1 MSILTWM
8 ESFAAVVE
16 AGSFTTA
23 ADQLGISKSFVS
35 KQISQLENSLGTRLL
50 HRSTRKLSLTD
61 EGARFYKHCELIVSE
76 AEKAREEMI
85 DSHDNP
91 RGRIR
96 MTLPQSL
103 IISNVGSVLLK
114 FQEEYPEIGL
124 EIVASGVIE
133 NLIDEGIDLALRVGQ
148 LEDSTLISKKLSQ
161 CSFQTVASPQYIKKY
176 GEPNHPSDLTH
187 HNCLIYASSST
198 GRHWPFRL
206 PTGEE
211 VTVNIRGNLICNDG
225 HLIIDAALQG
235 RGVGFGPSFLYQP
248 YIDKGELN
256 LLLPEF
262 SLPPVLI
269 SALYP
274 SRQNL
279 PRKVSVL
286 IEFLSKHLFY

>member
-23 ADQLGISKSFVS
+23 ANQLGISKSFVS

-61 EGARFYKHCELIVSE
+61 EGAQFYKHCELIVSE

-85 DSHDNP
+85 DSHSNP

-103 IISNVGSVLLK
+103 IISNAGVVLIK
-114 FQEEYPEIGL
+114 FQEEYPDIEL
-124 EIVASGVIE
+124 EIVVSGVTE

-148 LEDSTLISKKLSQ
+148 LEDSALVYRKLSE
-161 CSFQTVASPQYIKKY
+161 CVFQTVASPLYIKKH
-176 GEPNHPSDLTH
+176 GKPDHPTDLTR
-187 HNCLIYASSST
+187 HNCLIYASSSS
-198 GRHWPFRL
+198 GRNWPFRL

-211 VTVNIRGNLICNDG
+211 ITVNTRGNLICNDG
-225 HLIIDAALQG
+225 NLIVEAALQG
-235 RGVGFGPSFLYQP
+235 RGIGFGPSFLYQP
-248 YIDKGELN
+248 YIDKGELD
-256 LLLPEF
+256 LLLPEY
-262 SLPPVLI
+262 SLPPILI

-279 PRKVSVL
+279 SRKVNVL
-286 IEFLSKHLFY
+286 IDFLSKHLFH

>member
-103 IISNVGSVLLK
+103 IIANAGAALIK
-114 FQEEYPEIGL
+114 FQEEYPDIEL
-124 EIVASGVIE
+124 EIIASGVIE
-133 NLIDEGIDLALRVGQ
+133 NLVDEGIDLALRVGQ
-148 LEDSTLISKKLSQ
+148 LEDSTLVYRKLAE
-161 CSFQTVASPQYIKKY
+161 CGFQTVASPLYIKKN
-176 GEPNHPSDLTH
+176 GKPDHPTDLTR
-187 HNCLIYASSST
+187 HNCLIYASSSS
-198 GRHWPFRL
+198 GRNWPFRL

-211 VTVNIRGNLICNDG
+211 ITVNIRGNLICNDG
-225 HLIIDAALQG
+225 HLIVDAALQG
-235 RGVGFGPSFLYQP
+235 RGVALGPSFLYQP
-248 YIDKGELN
+248 YIDKGELE
-256 LLLPEF
+256 LLMPEY
-262 SLPPVLI
+262 SLPPVMI

-274 SRQNL
+274 SKQNL
-279 PRKVSVL
+279 SRKVRVL
-286 IEFLSKHLFY
+286 IDFLSKHLFH